1 MSPPLTGCWTA
12 GPNRSDR
19 AIRQGAE
26 AEGWREAELITNAHA
41 RVKDRQL
48 KSNAIPPATFQNF
61 HD

>member
-1 MSPPLTGCWTA
+1 V